1 MSCQDTVHDFTGKGG
16 GLQKQCNCGKSWW
29 DAKDQI
35 IATLTAERDDYKAH
49 FEVCDTNRQQVVIER
64 DAYRAERD
72 ALLDAQWAL
81 VALADRL
88 KCEVQTLRIERDTIR
103 DEKLALMWLVD
114 KRNREVQRLTTERD
128 AAVEKVREMA
138 AQYDV
143 LAKQLAETE
152 SDLQAVVEDLQMAQG
167 QWGDEYL
174 WEKWG
179 LNEALARPGV
189 KRMMEAK
196 CSPQTK

>member
-1 MSCQDTVHDFTGKGG
+1 MSCQGVVHDFTGKGG

-35 IATLTAERDDYKAH
+35 IATLTAERDA
-49 FEVCDTNRQQVVIER
+49 
-64 DAYRAERD
+64 
-72 ALLDAQWAL
+72 
-81 VALADRL
+81 ALA
-88 KCEVQTLRIERDTIR
+88 
-103 DEKLALMWLVD
+103 
-114 KRNREVQRLTTERD
+114 
-128 AAVEKVREMA
+128 KVREMA

-152 SDLQAVVEDLQMAQG
+152 ADLQAVVEDLQMAQG

-189 KRMMEAK
+189 KRVMEAT

>member
-1 MSCQDTVHDFTGKGG
+1 MACKWC
-16 GLQKQCNCGKSWW
+16 GLPFYDEGHTPIVCIEKQ
-29 DAKDQI
+29 AEA
-35 IATLTAERDDYKAH
+35 IASLTD
-49 FEVCDTNRQQVVIER
+49 
-64 DAYRAERD
+64 
-72 ALLDAQWAL
+72 
-81 VALADRL
+81 
-88 KCEVQTLRIERDTIR
+88 ERDTIR

-128 AAVEKVREMA
+128 AVVEKVREMA

-152 SDLQAVVEDLQMAQG
+152 ADLQAVVEDLQIAQG

-189 KRMMEAK
+189 KRIMEGS
-196 CSPQTK
+196 CSP

>member
-1 MSCQDTVHDFTGKGG
+1 MDHLPRYLSPCSNPSHPIDWVQA
-16 GLQKQCNCGKSWW
+16 LSS
-29 DAKDQI
+29 
-35 IATLTAERDDYKAH
+35 IATLTAE
-49 FEVCDTNRQQVVIER
+49 V
-64 DAYRAERD
+64 
-72 ALLDAQWAL
+72 
-81 VALADRL
+81 DRL
-88 KCEVQTLRIERDTIR
+88 TGYGERLNGLRERLEDSKATLT
-103 DEKLALMWLVD
+103 A
-114 KRNREVQRLTTERD
+114 ERD

-152 SDLQAVVEDLQMAQG
+152 ADLQAVVEDLQMAQG

-189 KRMMEAK
+189 KRVMEAT